1 LLGFERFYSSNVIS
15 LYKAKQGGM
24 NMELLEGINWG
35 LIAPLFIIQLIL
47 LIVSLVDL
55 SRIEKTNGPKLLW
68 VFIIVFVNII
78 GPILYFVIGR
88 RND

>member
-1 LLGFERFYSSNVIS
+1 
-15 LYKAKQGGM
+15 
-24 NMELLEGINWG
+24 MELLEGINWG

-68 VFIIVFVNII
+68 VFIIIIVNII

>member
-1 LLGFERFYSSNVIS
+1 
-15 LYKAKQGGM
+15 
-24 NMELLEGINWG
+24 MEFLESINWG
-35 LIAPLFIIQLIL
+35 LVAPLLIIQLIL

-68 VFIIVFVNII
+68 VFIIIFVNIL

-88 RND
+88 RNH

>member
-1 LLGFERFYSSNVIS
+1 
-15 LYKAKQGGM
+15 
-24 NMELLEGINWG
+24 MEFLEGLNWG

-68 VFIIVFVNII
+68 VFIIIIVNII

>member
-1 LLGFERFYSSNVIS
+1 MI
-15 LYKAKQGGM
+15 
-24 NMELLEGINWG
+24 LEILESINWG
-35 LIAPLFIIQLIL
+35 LIAPLLIIQLIL

-55 SRIEKTNGPKLLW
+55 VRIEKTNGPKWLW
-68 VFIIVFVNII
+68 VLIILFVNII